1 MSIIYNTNYPSYVRF
16 ELGLTTKNLNKNL
29 KLKQKAKMTFLLVLH
44 RKNKHFEGLFQN
56 FKMTALFEIVV
67 QTGI

>member
-1 MSIIYNTNYPSYVRF
+1 
-16 ELGLTTKNLNKNL
+16 
-29 KLKQKAKMTFLLVLH
+29 MTFLLVLH

-56 FKMTALFEIVV
+56 FKMIALFEIVV

>member
-1 MSIIYNTNYPSYVRF
+1 
-16 ELGLTTKNLNKNL
+16 
-29 KLKQKAKMTFLLVLH
+29 MTFLLVLH

-67 QTGI
+67 RQEYEIKKFWFFFLGTIFWFLHA